1 MYAVDAVRRTNLAA
15 VLVYAALVV
24 STPAREACKLGEDEY
39 ICIMRGIV
47 EIVPHARMIPA
58 NVPNAM
64 QGFSENRDKPVQIDA
79 ATREVRDED
88 KVVTFVG
95 NARLVQGDTVMR
107 CKSLRVFYDQD
118 AMRSSL
124 TAAKTG
130 PGDLQKIKRIEATGG
145 VLVTRNDQ
153 AATGETAVFDMKA
166 NTVTLLGEVVV
177 TGAQDVLRG
186 DKLVI
191 DLSAVMTR

>member
-1 MYAVDAVRRTNLAA
+1 
-15 VLVYAALVV
+15 
-24 STPAREACKLGEDEY
+24 
-39 ICIMRGIV
+39 MRGIV
-47 EIVPHARMIPA
+47 EIVPRARMIPA